1 MNYNFTQAP
10 KRKETFSIKWS
21 AMSMWSKYANDQTL
35 PFWVADMDFDVAP
48 EIIHAMKTEVD
59 SLTFGYSAPNA
70 GYFERTQQWLERRFD
85 WQVDTDNIRIAAG
98 TLHGLATLINIA
110 SNPGDGIIIQSPVYH
125 QFAELIKKHKRTLVD
140 NPLVEDNGQYF
151 MNFDQLETLASEP
164 TTTMMLLC
172 SPHNPVGR
180 VWTADELS
188 RISDICQ
195 RNDVVLVSDEIHADL
210 TRIGIQHIPT
220 AKAAVDSSHIVTLNG
235 TGKTFN
241 LAGMHISHTLFEN
254 DELKAQWDKV
264 VRVTLPNPIS
274 MAAVQAAYT
283 HCDHWVDELRQVID
297 DNLAFTKAYLEQHL
311 PVVKMSIPQG
321 TYFAWLDF
329 RSLDL
334 TDKKIDEIM
343 IKEANILLEGGR
355 AFGATGKGWQ
365 RLNLACP
372 QSMLEEGLARMCD
385 AFSRYT

>member
-1 MNYNFTQAP
+1 
-10 KRKETFSIKWS
+10 
-21 AMSMWSKYANDQTL
+21 
-35 PFWVADMDFDVAP
+35 
-48 EIIHAMKTEVD
+48 
-59 SLTFGYSAPNA
+59 
-70 GYFERTQQWLERRFD
+70 
-85 WQVDTDNIRIAAG
+85 
-98 TLHGLATLINIA
+98 
-110 SNPGDGIIIQSPVYH
+110 
-125 QFAELIKKHKRTLVD
+125 VD

-151 MNFDQLETLASEP
+151 VNFDQLETLASEP
-164 TTTMMLLC
+164 TTTMLLLC

-188 RISDICQ
+188 RISNICQ

-210 TRIGIQHIPT
+210 TRVGIQHIPT

-334 TDKKIDEIM
+334 SDKKIDEIM

-372 QSMLEEGLARMCD
+372 QSMLEEGLSRMCD

>member
-59 SLTFGYSAPNA
+59 RLTFGYSAPNA
-70 GYFERTQQWLERRFD
+70 DYFERTQQWLERRFD

-125 QFAELIKKHKRTLVD
+125 QFAELVKKHKRTLVD

-151 MNFDQLETLASEP
+151 VNFDQLETLASEP
-164 TTTMMLLC
+164 TTTMLLLC

-210 TRIGIQHIPT
+210 TRVGIQHIPT

-334 TDKKIDEIM
+334 SDKKIDEIM

-372 QSMLEEGLARMCD
+372 QSMLEEGLSRMCD